1 MLRLFFFPAIF
12 LLYLSTGMAQ
22 SVNGSSES
30 SKETKETGNT
40 PLAVMDTLPNANAQP
55 DTLVVKEEP
64 VAPGNE
70 ADSILL
76 EPILF
81 TPESASDY
89 LSRLM
94 EHDSLWMEGKDTLK
108 RSLSHLL
115 YHYQEPFDSIRSRL
129 VRFDY
134 DSIRIENSILTRYDT
149 IPVRWLN
156 DSTFIAD
163 TVPLPKE
170 PFYEEK
176 TILISAIDTAALEG
190 MDTVPLIREILD
202 SIKLTRDT
210 IIETFID
217 TTYLQSRNLTLHQ
230 FIDQQIIPPFVPRR
244 SNKTARFFRD
254 STRIVISERVP
265 AKVANQPSPFFVVPD
280 ENMPDSLKQAVGT
293 LLDHTYNRDSVL
305 VYITDVRGQR
315 MPFWLSA
322 ERDDVYRYWVKNNN
336 NDSIT
341 LWIGNPSKFDVS
353 LTLEE
358 NVNVER
364 MRKKMAQDFP
374 VTSRQPQTNL
384 LNLKPL
390 QEIPVY
396 WNYAFSTAFILNQTF
411 LSNWAKGGENSLSS
425 MLDIHGKAEYNNKA
439 AKTEWAN
446 SGRLRYG
453 TIITEEHGFRSNTDM
468 LEFNSKFNKELREKM
483 DFSSVFYMKTQVA
496 KGYNFPNDSVVI
508 SRFLNPATLT
518 IGTGIE
524 YEPFKRTK
532 LNLSPLS
539 YKNTFALDTANI
551 DQTAHGI
558 DPDKRARQEMG
569 GQLVINSTVRIMEDM
584 NISNNVRLFSN
595 YLEKP
600 QNVDVDWE
608 LGIEK
613 QISWFFMIR
622 LNLHMIY
629 DDDIKFPVLDEN
641 DEPVILPDG
650 SEKKSP
656 KLQFKQ
662 YLGLTLSFKL

>member
-1 MLRLFFFPAIF
+1 MHRLFFILVFF
-12 LLYLSTGMAQ
+12 SLYLSNALAQ
-22 SVNGSSES
+22 SGNES
-30 SKETKETGNT
+30 MEEPPAN
-40 PLAVMDTLPNANAQP
+40 PLAVTDTTPILQP
-55 DTLVVKEEP
+55 DTLVVKEST
-64 VAPGNE
+64 VMPGSNS
-70 ADSILL
+70 DSILL
-76 EPILF
+76 QPILF
-81 TPESASDY
+81 TPEEASDY
-89 LSRLM
+89 LMLLM
-94 EHDSLWMEGKDTLK
+94 ENDSLWAEGKDTLQ

-115 YHYQEPFDSIRSRL
+115 YQYQEPTDSIRSRL
-129 VRFDY
+129 MEYDY
-134 DSIRIENSILTRYDT
+134 DSIHIENRILTRYDT
-149 IPVRWLN
+149 VPVRWLN

-163 TVPLPKE
+163 TIPLAKE
-170 PFYEEK
+170 PFFQKK
-176 TILISAIDTAALEG
+176 TIFINAIDTAALQG
-190 MDTVPLIREILD
+190 MDTLPLIRDILD
-202 SIKLTRDT
+202 SIELTQDT

-217 TTYLQSRNLTLHQ
+217 TTYLQSHNLILHQ
-230 FIDQQIIPPFVPRR
+230 FLEQQIIPPFVPPGK
-244 SNKTARFFRD
+244 NKTARFFRD
-254 STRIVISERVP
+254 STHIVITERTP
-265 AKVANQPSPFFVVPD
+265 AKVATQPSPFFVVPH

-293 LLDHTYNRDSVL
+293 LLNHTYKRDSVL

-322 ERDDVYRYWVKNNN
+322 EKDEVYRYWVKNNN

-364 MRKKMAQDFP
+364 MRKKMVQDFP

-390 QEIPVY
+390 EEIPVY
-396 WNYAFSTAFILNQTF
+396 WDYAFSSAFILNQTF
-411 LSNWAKGGENSLSS
+411 LSNWSKGGENSLSS
-425 MLDIHGKAEYNNKA
+425 MLDIQAKAEYNNKA
-439 AKTEWAN
+439 AKTQWSN
-446 SGRLRYG
+446 NGRLRYG

-468 LEFNSKFNKELREKM
+468 LEFNSKFNKELRPKM

-496 KGYNFPNDSVVI
+496 RGYNFPNDSVVI

-524 YEPFKRTK
+524 YEPFKKTK

-569 GQLVINSTVRIMEDM
+569 GQLVINSTVSILEDM
-584 NISNNVRLFSN
+584 NISNNIRLFSN

-650 SEKKSP
+650 TEKKSP

>member
-1 MLRLFFFPAIF
+1 MHRLFLFLAFFS
-12 LLYLSTGMAQ
+12 LLLSSALSQ
-22 SVNGSSES
+22 SGNES
-30 SKETKETGNT
+30 MEEPPSNPST
-40 PLAVMDTLPNANAQP
+40 VMDTMPNLQP
-55 DTLVVKEEP
+55 DTMVVKEGA
-64 VAPGNE
+64 VAPGSDP
-70 ADSILL
+70 DSIVLQ
-76 EPILF
+76 PILF
-81 TPESASDY
+81 TPEEASDY
-89 LSRLM
+89 LIRLM
-94 EHDSLWMEGKDTLK
+94 ENDSLWIEGNDTLQ

-115 YHYQEPFDSIRSRL
+115 YQYQEPFDTIRSRL
-129 VRFDY
+129 IKFEY
-134 DSIRIENSILTRYDT
+134 DSIQIENSLLTRYDT
-149 IPVRWLN
+149 VPVRWLN

-163 TVPLPKE
+163 TIPLAKE
-170 PFYEEK
+170 PFFQKK
-176 TILISAIDTAALEG
+176 TIFINAIDTTALQG

-202 SIKLTRDT
+202 SIELTQDT
-210 IIETFID
+210 IIESFID
-217 TTYLQSRNLTLHQ
+217 TTYLQARNLKIHQ
-230 FIDQQIIPPFVPRR
+230 FINQQIIPPFVPPG

-254 STRIVISERVP
+254 STRIVITENIP
-265 AKVANQPSPFFVVPD
+265 AKVATQPSPFFVVPD
-280 ENMPDSLKQAVGT
+280 HNMPDSLKQAVGT
-293 LLDHTYNRDSVL
+293 LLNHTYTRDSVL
-305 VYITDVRGQR
+305 VNITDMGGQR

-322 ERDDVYRYWVKNNN
+322 EKDEVYRYWVKNNN

-364 MRKKMAQDFP
+364 LRKKMAQDFP
-374 VTSRQPQTNL
+374 VTSRQPQTSL

-390 QEIPVY
+390 KEIPVY
-396 WNYAFSTAFILNQTF
+396 WNYAFSSAFILNQTF
-411 LSNWAKGGENSLSS
+411 LSNWSKGGENSLSS
-425 MLDIHGKAEYNNKA
+425 MLDIHARAEYNNKA
-439 AKTEWAN
+439 AKTQWSN
-446 SGRLRYG
+446 NGRLRYG
-453 TIITEEHGFRSNTDM
+453 TIVTEEHGFRSNTDM
-468 LEFNSKFNKELREKM
+468 LEFNSKFNKELRPKM

-518 IGTGIE
+518 IGTGVE
-524 YEPFKRTK
+524 YEPFKKTR

-558 DPDKRARQEMG
+558 DAEKRARQEMG
-569 GQLVINSTVRIMEDM
+569 GQLVINSTVSILEDM
-584 NISNNVRLFSN
+584 NISNNIRLFSN

-650 SEKKSP
+650 TEKKSP